1 MGEISQKHFARQCRD
16 ILKAC
21 EAEGKELSTTQKYM
35 FEVGSNSHLYSADG
49 TAPLIA
55 FLSSVAIEAWLRVAD
70 DDEELDDEAIDN
82 EFMVLLSKAKQ
93 DIVTG
98 KLVVQRARSQV
109 RVNDDPDIIS
119 GISASDNAT
128 LFDANLVVRKDDA
141 IAWLKDT
148 GTIIPACL
156 ASLHSGVPDDALE
169 NIHTTQKLEILNKA
183 REHFWDGYDPSS
195 SEAPT
200 NNDVAEWIVNNYKI
214 APRLAGYMATIL
226 RPDELRPGPRIKPK

>member
-1 MGEISQKHFARQCRD
+1 MGKISQKHIARQCRD
-16 ILKAC
+16 ALKAC
-21 EAEGKELSTTQKYM
+21 EAEGKELSTTRKYV

-55 FLSSVAIEAWLRVAD
+55 FLSSVAIEVWLRVAD

-98 KLVVQRARSQV
+98 KLAVQRARSQV

-119 GISASDNAT
+119 GCSASDNAT

-141 IAWLKDT
+141 IAWLKGIGAYIPNGLVSNDAASHASPNSKGDWKSWVRDLGIKFKNQYT
-148 GTIIPACL
+148 RLSQKQIAERIRKQMEIEGISGRGGRIPSAETI
-156 ASLHSGVPDDALE
+156 VRDALTG
-169 NIHTTQKLEILNKA
+169 I
-183 REHFWDGYDPSS
+183 
-195 SEAPT
+195 
-200 NNDVAEWIVNNYKI
+200 
-214 APRLAGYMATIL
+214 
-226 RPDELRPGPRIKPK
+226 